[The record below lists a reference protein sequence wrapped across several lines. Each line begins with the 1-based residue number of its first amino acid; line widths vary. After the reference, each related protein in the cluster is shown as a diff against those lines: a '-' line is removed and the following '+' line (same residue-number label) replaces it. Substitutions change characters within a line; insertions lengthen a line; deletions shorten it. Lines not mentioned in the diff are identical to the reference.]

1 MRGFDPGEENK
12 FSYTDIHKQYSNLV
26 ESLLEQFMDDIGMSS
41 KQFIQTWEKCA
52 ESCSFEKSLTQQ
64 IVAADDFLCF
74 KTLMV
79 QRNIDLEK
87 EAWKLVEEQRKA
99 CHFQEPPPSYGT
111 VLYSDEESA
120 LQQALELSKKEFDL
134 KHHMEE
140 EELRHLIAMA
150 EAQWTT
156 ERQQCAQVPTDVCNM
171 PATLTVS

>member
-1 MRGFDPGEENK
+1 
-12 FSYTDIHKQYSNLV
+12 
-26 ESLLEQFMDDIGMSS
+26 
-41 KQFIQTWEKCA
+41 
-52 ESCSFEKSLTQQ
+52 
-64 IVAADDFLCF
+64 
-74 KTLMV
+74 MV

-171 PATLTVS
+171 PATLTVPNTSRPPTVSNTLVVPAVPSTTEYPAAPSTTE